1 MGSAKSLIDMFQS
14 SFTTEDIA
22 SAQRLVVEASW
33 NQLPA
38 DWEAFLALGKVL
50 KVCSTDGGLDAT
62 AANLP
67 YAGGFGW
74 ISMVLVARARQRQG
88 LATALLTRCIE
99 SLRSQGLVSV
109 LDATPAGREVYRRL
123 GFVDGWAISRWHRG
137 AAAPQVS
144 TPVASRVRPML
155 LHDLPAVAAL
165 DAAAFGCT
173 RPLLLNRL
181 YSRSEAFACL
191 ATDASGAPCG
201 ILLGRDG
208 RNATQF
214 GPLVAPDEETAIALI
229 DHALAR
235 NPGPVMIDVL
245 DRHAHVAR
253 ALEVRGFTIQ
263 RPFTRMTL
271 DRATPFGDDRLM
283 MAIAGPELG

>member
-1 MGSAKSLIDMFQS
+1 VI
-14 SFTTEDIA
+14 
-22 SAQRLVVEASW
+22 EAGW
-33 NQLPA
+33 NQVPA
-38 DWEAFLALGKVL
+38 DWELFLSLGEAWGMHAA
-50 KVCSTDGGLDAT
+50 DGSLPAT
-62 AANLP
+62 AAILP

-74 ISMVLVARARQRQG
+74 ISMVLVTKARQRQG
-88 LATALLTRCIE
+88 LATALLARCMAE
-99 SLRSQGLVSV
+99 LRSDDLVSV
-109 LDATPAGREVYRRL
+109 LDATPAGREVYRRI

-137 AAAPQVS
+137 VASPQVS
-144 TPVASRVRPML
+144 TSVASRVRPML
-155 LHDLPAVAAL
+155 LHDLPAVAVL
-165 DAAAFGCT
+165 DAAAFGCV
-173 RPLLLNRL
+173 RPLLLDRL
-181 YSRSEAFACL
+181 HPRSEAFACL
-191 ATDASGAPCG
+191 ATNASGAPCG
-201 ILLGRDG
+201 FLLGRDG

-235 NPGPVMIDVL
+235 NPGPIMLDVL

-271 DRATPFGDDRLM
+271 DRDKPFGDDRLM